1 MNRGWSGNPSGI
13 SQAKRDF
20 LFMIVRSHVRIWPLD
35 VPWRNCSS
43 ANSWAIIHKV
53 VVLAR
58 NKMDG
63 LQELEEETK
72 VYLQGQGVL
81 LNASHS
87 LSLFS
92 PLKLRTLCVKRGQI
106 KKSSRRTFVR
116 TNFSNFFS
124 KRTKTTDHET
134 IWNVGSVL
142 FGRCCQGRK
151 KCRLCRNDN
160 RRNKLSFSSKV
171 LS

>member
-1 MNRGWSGNPSGI
+1 M
-13 SQAKRDF
+13 
-20 LFMIVRSHVRIWPLD
+20 
-35 VPWRNCSS
+35 
-43 ANSWAIIHKV
+43 
-53 VVLAR
+53 LAR

-116 TNFSNFFS
+116 TNFSNFS
-124 KRTKTTDHET
+124 REKRGTKCLQGQKRPTMRRFEMLDPYFLEDA
-134 IWNVGSVL
+134 VKAEKSVD
-142 FGRCCQGRK
+142 FAEMIIGGI
-151 KCRLCRNDN
+151 N
-160 RRNKLSFSSKV
+160 
-171 LS
+171 